1 MHREDREN
9 RVKETFMIMSSIENF
24 YKDRIQILKE
34 RLAQERVNRKN
45 ANYAQR
51 KMITEM
57 ERELRKENKDKM
69 KGMINHWKMEK
80 NKFDGFLKE
89 DGKLESQFLE
99 LFKKYQ
105 LN

>member
-1 MHREDREN
+1 MYKEDREH
-9 RVKETFMIMSSIENF
+9 RVKETYNIMSSIENF
-24 YKDRIQILKE
+24 YKDRIQLLKE

-51 KMITEM
+51 KMLSEM
-57 ERELRKENKDKM
+57 ERELRQENKDKM
-69 KGMINHWKMEK
+69 RGMINHWKNEK
-80 NKFDGFLKE
+80 DKFNGFLKE
-89 DGKLESQFLE
+89 DGKLESEFLK